1 MIRNLI
7 RGTVAVFLSLSFLLL
22 GPACVHAQGA
32 GGIRATPIQPGAGPA
47 PAPTAETLDT
57 RLRFANMLYNYQ
69 KYDGAKEKYIEYLRA
84 APDGPESPAAWF
96 RLGDC
101 YRRLN
106 APDDAIRCLSNYLK
120 LDAEG
125 EFAAVAAFSIA
136 RIHFNADRFSDSLP
150 YWAMAAVHLKDPE
163 IKMETEFFY
172 AQASQLSG
180 KVPQA
185 MTAYQKLVDAKAEH
199 RYRERAELELARL
212 ALEQGDRAT
221 ARLHF
226 DNLAAKA
233 KEPEIKDEAC
243 FRAGVLALETA
254 DAAKGETL
262 LRETLASSN
271 NPSFKQLAQ
280 MALMQKAY
288 ERQEYDEVI
297 RLYSLAPLQAE
308 GTARAQLDLMVANS
322 MRQKKSLAQAIKLFD
337 QVERSFPGTAEA
349 TEAGYRKLLCY
360 HEAGAQSLPSYI
372 EDFIHTQSKSDASS
386 NYIDLAW
393 LLKGETLFGAQD
405 FKGAAEAYRNVRPEN
420 VDAKY
425 GPGRLYKMGWAMIDS
440 GSEKEG
446 MAALEDFIKKY
457 SLNPLVAS
465 ALMKLAITHHQKEDY
480 KEALSDYQRLVKDH
494 PDSPD
499 TENAMTQIAL
509 IHRHLRQLEPMIAAY
524 QALVAKFP
532 NTLVKAES
540 FYWIGGGLFDLKK
553 YKDCLEPLRQARTL
567 DAKTFGQTAS
577 LRIVFALY
585 HLEDLKGLLEETRSF
600 RASFGDKPELQP
612 VFGHLGRAFYDAKDY
627 AIAEPYLVLR
637 SDPANPK
644 QTPPDIWRKLADVH
658 MHMKKFPA
666 ALTDLDNFLLHQ
678 QPLELR
684 AQAIL
689 DKAKCYLRTGAA
701 KEALA
706 SAEEVLRLVRSGQL
720 NNEARV
726 LIGDIYMSQN
736 DPNQA
741 IQFYS
746 IVVEFGADKKT
757 VPMAISKLS
766 DALEAK
772 GDVEKAAKY
781 RKQLAADFPGF
792 KVEDQP

>member
-7 RGTVAVFLSLSFLLL
+7 RGTVARLLALSLLLWE
-22 GPACVHAQGA
+22 PAHLQGQ
-32 GGIRATPIQPGAGPA
+32 GSGIRATPIQPGSGPA
-47 PAPTAETLDT
+47 PAPTADTLDT

-84 APDGPESPAAWF
+84 SPDGPEAASAWF

-106 APDDAIRCLSNYLK
+106 APDDAVRSLSNYLK
-120 LDAEG
+120 LDPKG
-125 EFAAVAAFSIA
+125 EFAAVAAFAIA
-136 RIHFNADRFSDSLP
+136 RIHFNADRFEDSLP

-163 IKMETEFFY
+163 IKLETEFFY
-172 AQASQLSG
+172 AQAAQLSG
-180 KVPQA
+180 QIPQA
-185 MTAYQKLVDAKAEH
+185 ITAYQKLVDAKAEH
-199 RYRERAELELARL
+199 RYRDRAELELARL
-212 ALEQGDRAT
+212 ALEKGDRAL
-221 ARLHF
+221 ARQHF
-226 DNLAAKA
+226 DNLATRT
-233 KEPEIKDEAC
+233 KEVEIKDEAC
-243 FRAGVLALETA
+243 FRAGVLALETS
-254 DAAKGETL
+254 DAARGEAL
-262 LRETLASSN
+262 LRETLASSK
-271 NPSFKQLAQ
+271 NPAFKQLAQ
-280 MALMQKAY
+280 MALMQKTY

-297 RLYSLAPLQAE
+297 RLYSLSPLEAE
-308 GTARAQLDLMVANS
+308 GTARSQLDLMVANS
-322 MRQKKSLAQAIKLFD
+322 LRQKKLLAQAIQLFD
-337 QVERSFPGTAEA
+337 QVERSFPGTVEA

-360 HEAGAQSLPSYI
+360 HEASDKALPRYI
-372 EDFIHTQSKSDASS
+372 DDFLATQSAADASS
-386 NYIDLAW
+386 NYLDLAL
-393 LLKGETLFGAQD
+393 LLKGETLFGVQD

-420 VDAKY
+420 VDSKY

-465 ALMKLAITHHQKEDY
+465 ALMKLAITHHQKEDF
-480 KEALSDYQRLVKDH
+480 KEALSGYQRLIKNH

-509 IHRHLRQLEPMIAAY
+509 IHRHLRELDPMISAY

-532 NTLVKAES
+532 NTPIKAEA

-600 RASFGDKPELQP
+600 RAAFGDKTELQP
-612 VFGHLGRAFYDAKDY
+612 VFGHLGRSFYDAKEY
-627 AIAEPYLVLR
+627 GIAEPYLILR

-658 MHMKKFPA
+658 MQMKKFPA
-666 ALTDLDNFLLHQ
+666 ALADLDNFLLHQ
-678 QPLELR
+678 QPLDLR
-684 AQAIL
+684 ARAIL
-689 DKAKCYLRTGAA
+689 DKARCYLRTGST
-701 KEALA
+701 KDALSA
-706 SAEEVLRLVRSGQL
+706 AEEVLRLVRSGQL

-741 IQFYS
+741 IQYYS
-746 IVVEFGADKKT
+746 IVVEFGADKVT

-772 GDVEKAAKY
+772 GDVEKAIKY
-781 RKQLAADFPGF
+781 RKQLAADYPGF